1 MFKSQWAVQLQQH
14 MPQFGFNKECRCC
27 YSAGERTNFAGLCP
41 RFCFL
46 SSQAILD
53 GVAIS
58 FCHRERAQRPWRSSY
73 NRVAHTRVHYL
84 LDCFV
89 SLAMTRE
96 CGRYSFLVI
105 ARERSD
111 RGDPVN
117 AICVAYATTLFTG
130 LLRCARNDKCV
141 DCVAVRNDRLWIA
154 PRMTRGGRAKG
165 QVKTG

>member
-1 MFKSQWAVQLQQH
+1 M
-14 MPQFGFNKECRCC
+14 
-27 YSAGERTNFAGLCP
+27 
-41 RFCFL
+41 
-46 SSQAILD
+46 
-53 GVAIS
+53 
-58 FCHRERAQRPWRSSY
+58 
-73 NRVAHTRVHYL
+73 HYL

-111 RGDPVN
+111 RGDPVSN
-117 AICVAYATTLFTG
+117 KVARSRVRALFTG
-130 LLRCARNDKCV
+130 LLRFTRNDKCV

>member
-1 MFKSQWAVQLQQH
+1 MK
-14 MPQFGFNKECRCC
+14 
-27 YSAGERTNFAGLCP
+27 FAGVCP

-46 SSQAILD
+46 SSQAIVD

-58 FCHRERAQRPWRSSY
+58 FCHREGATRPWRSSY
-73 NRVAHTRVHYL
+73 NNVAHMRAHYL

-111 RGDPVN
+111 RGDPVIIESRIR
-117 AICVAYATTLFTG
+117 ACIIY
-130 LLRCARNDKCV
+130 
-141 DCVAVRNDRLWIA
+141 WIA
-154 PRMTRGGRAKG
+154 SLRS
-165 QVKTG
+165 Q

>member
-1 MFKSQWAVQLQQH
+1 MLLQ
-14 MPQFGFNKECRCC
+14 CRRENEFRGPLP
-27 YSAGERTNFAGLCP
+27 A
-41 RFCFL
+41 FCFL
-46 SSQAILD
+46 SSQAIVD

-111 RGDPVN
+111 RGDPVIIESRIR
-117 AICVAYATTLFTG
+117 ACIIY
-130 LLRCARNDKCV
+130 
-141 DCVAVRNDRLWIA
+141 WIA
-154 PRMTRGGRAKG
+154 SFHS
-165 QVKTG
+165 Q